1 MRVALVAS
9 PGLRPLEIYQ
19 SIGVRSPPLG
29 LAYMGA
35 VLEDAGHQVKILDAP
50 TLQMGV
56 EDAAAEIASWKPDLV
71 GISAVTPTVKG
82 GYRLACSIKSRAP
95 DLPVVMGGQHVSFMY
110 GEALSTGCVDY
121 VAIGE
126 GEMTMLELVN
136 SISRGG
142 DGSSVDGLA
151 LPGPR
156 LTRPRGP
163 MENLDGLPEPA
174 RHLLPMDKYTVFDKP
189 IKIIHMMASRGCP
202 YGCIYC
208 STSYYWGRRYRI
220 RSAKLVADEMERAMQ
235 EYGTNIIVFA
245 DDELTLSH
253 KWVYEFLDELE
264 RRKLDIS
271 WTCGTRVS
279 SVNRDVLERM
289 KAKGCN
295 VIYYGVES
303 YDDEDLLRIRKKIT
317 TGQVQDAVRTTK
329 DVGIEVAGSFVLGFP
344 WQRVDDVR
352 NTVKF
357 AEKLHVDYAQ
367 FTVATP
373 YPGTPLYE
381 EALRDG
387 LIEVWDWDYY
397 TTVYPVMR
405 GAYIGR
411 DQMNKLLGWAYRKFY
426 MRPGYMLS
434 QLRKN
439 RLTTILD
446 IASRAVRSAISSMRS
461 GVAPRIYGSLE
472 EYERSLIGEIRSGFE
487 GVRSSW
493 RIGGTGAPR
502 AEEVGTA

>member
-1 MRVALVAS
+1 MKVALVAS

-35 VLEDAGHQVKILDAP
+35 VLESAGHQVKILDAP

-56 EDAAAEIASWKPDLV
+56 DEAARDIMSWKPDIV

-82 GYRLACSIKSRAP
+82 GYRLACTIKNAAP
-95 DLPVVMGGQHVSFMY
+95 DLPVVMGGQHVSFMFN
-110 GEALSTGCVDY
+110 EALSTGCVDY

-126 GEMTMLELVN
+126 GERTMLELVN
-136 SISRGG
+136 SIERGG
-142 DGSSVDGLA
+142 DVSSVDGLA

-156 LTRPRGP
+156 LTRPRRP
-163 MENLDGLPEPA
+163 IESLDELPEPD

-189 IKIIHMMASRGCP
+189 IKIVHVIASRGCP

-220 RSAKLVADEMERAMQ
+220 RSAKLVADEIEKATQ
-235 EYGTNIIVFA
+235 EYKTNIVVFA

-253 KWVYEFLDELE
+253 KWVNEFLKELE
-264 RRKLDIS
+264 SRKLDIS

-279 SVNRDVLERM
+279 SVNRELLEGMRS
-289 KAKGCN
+289 KGCN
-295 VIYYGVES
+295 IIYYGVES
-303 YDDEDLLRIRKKIT
+303 YDDEDLARIRKKIT

-329 DVGIEVAGSFVLGFP
+329 EVGMEVAGSFVLGFP

-357 AEKLHVDYAQ
+357 AERLHLDYAQ

-381 EALRDG
+381 EAISEN

-411 DQMNKLLGWAYRKFY
+411 SQMNKLLGWAYRKFY
-426 MRPGYMLS
+426 MRPSYMFS
-434 QLRKN
+434 QLTKN
-439 RLTTILD
+439 RLSTILS
-446 IASRAVRSAISSMRS
+446 IAARAVRSAISSMRES
-461 GVAPRIYGSLE
+461 TAPRMYGSLE
-472 EYERSLIGEIRSGFE
+472 EYERSLLEEIRSGFE
-487 GVRSSW
+487 GVKSAW
-493 RIGGTGAPR
+493 RAVQ
-502 AEEVGTA
+502 A

>member
-1 MRVALVAS
+1 MAS

-35 VLEDAGHQVKILDAP
+35 VLESAGHQVKIVDAP
-50 TLQMGV
+50 TLEMGV
-56 EDAAAEIASWKPDLV
+56 EEAAREVLSWRPDLV

-82 GYRLACSIKSRAP
+82 GYRLACAIKSAAP
-95 DLPVVMGGQHVSFMY
+95 DLPVVMGGQHVSFMFE
-110 GEALSTGCVDY
+110 EALSTGCVDY

-126 GEMTMLELVN
+126 GERTILELVE
-136 SISRGG
+136 SLERGG
-142 DGSSVDGLA
+142 GVESVDGLA

-156 LTRPRGP
+156 LTRPRRP
-163 MENLDGLPEPA
+163 IENLDELPEPA

-189 IKIIHMMASRGCP
+189 VKIIHVIASRGCP

-220 RSAKLVADEMERAMQ
+220 RSAKLVADEIERATQ
-235 EYGTNIIVFA
+235 EYKTNVVVFA

-253 KWVYEFLDELE
+253 RWVDEFLRELE
-264 RRKLDIS
+264 ERRLDIS

-279 SVNRDVLERM
+279 SVNRDMLRNM
-289 KAKGCN
+289 RAKGCN
-295 VIYYGVES
+295 IIYYGVES
-303 YDDEDLLRIRKKIT
+303 YSDDDLLRIRKKIT
-317 TGQVQDAVRTTK
+317 TGQVEDAVRATK
-329 DVGIEVAGSFVLGFP
+329 EAGMEVAGSFVLGFP

-357 AEKLHVDYAQ
+357 AEKLHLDYAQ

-373 YPGTPLYE
+373 YPGTPLYD

-405 GAYIGR
+405 GLYIGR
-411 DQMNKLLGWAYRKFY
+411 EQLAKLLGWAYRKFY
-426 MRPGYMLS
+426 MRPGYVLS
-434 QLRKN
+434 QLAKR
-439 RLTTILD
+439 RLSTMID
-446 IASRAVRSAISSMRS
+446 IAIRAVKSAISSMRGS
-461 GVAPRIYGSLE
+461 AAPRMYSSFE
-472 EYERSLIGEIRSGFE
+472 EYERSLIEEIRAGFE
-487 GVRSSW
+487 GVRSAW
-493 RIGGTGAPR
+493 RSIQG
-502 AEEVGTA
+502 

>member
-1 MRVALVAS
+1 
-9 PGLRPLEIYQ
+9 
-19 SIGVRSPPLG
+19 
-29 LAYMGA
+29 
-35 VLEDAGHQVKILDAP
+35 
-50 TLQMGV
+50 
-56 EDAAAEIASWKPDLV
+56 
-71 GISAVTPTVKG
+71 
-82 GYRLACSIKSRAP
+82 
-95 DLPVVMGGQHVSFMY
+95 
-110 GEALSTGCVDY
+110 
-121 VAIGE
+121 
-126 GEMTMLELVN
+126 
-136 SISRGG
+136 
-142 DGSSVDGLA
+142 
-151 LPGPR
+151 
-156 LTRPRGP
+156 
-163 MENLDGLPEPA
+163 
-174 RHLLPMDKYTVFDKP
+174 
-189 IKIIHMMASRGCP
+189 
-202 YGCIYC
+202 
-208 STSYYWGRRYRI
+208 
-220 RSAKLVADEMERAMQ
+220 
-235 EYGTNIIVFA
+235 
-245 DDELTLSH
+245 
-253 KWVYEFLDELE
+253 
-264 RRKLDIS
+264 
-271 WTCGTRVS
+271 
-279 SVNRDVLERM
+279 M